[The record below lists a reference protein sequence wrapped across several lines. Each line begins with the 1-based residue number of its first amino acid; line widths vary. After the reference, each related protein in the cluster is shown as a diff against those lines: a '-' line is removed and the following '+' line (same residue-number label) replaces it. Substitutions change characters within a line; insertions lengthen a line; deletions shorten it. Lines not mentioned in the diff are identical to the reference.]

1 MEIDPKPSV
10 PWKMY
15 KYLPTLDPES
25 ITVPVFWDGCH
36 EVINP
41 SDIEYTILCAG
52 CSFTHCRTSPWPHKK
67 TLGRLRA
74 KWYKLDPVTQF
85 IKTEHPYASLL
96 PGHTYNIG
104 DRGSGIRSKSFRKF
118 FEKKP
123 DIKLTHVVYQVP
135 CPSRQPADLNNYDEQ
150 YFFATIRK
158 GSLRKG
164 SLKKAGQ
171 ARRLA
176 KNLQSV
182 WMQIAVNS
190 DHVNASLQAFDKIDQ
205 YLKKAMDMI
214 DINVKLIREK
224 QPNAKIIF
232 LRYEHTL
239 KPLIYEF
246 SKKFYKN
253 MLTDYCKENNIT
265 YIYEENFN
273 TKWFKKNKYGSHPN
287 KDGAQLMADK
297 IKEYL

>member
-1 MEIDPKPSV
+1 MEIDPKTSV

-67 TLGRLRA
+67 TLGRIRA

-123 DIKLTHVVYQVP
+123 DVKLTHVVYQVP

-150 YFFATIRK
+150 YFYATIRK
-158 GSLRKG
+158 GSF
-164 SLKKAGQ
+164 KKVGPD
-171 ARRLA
+171 RRLA

>member
-67 TLGRLRA
+67 TLGRIRA
-74 KWYKLDPVTQF
+74 KWYKLDPVAQF

-150 YFFATIRK
+150 YFYATI
-158 GSLRKG
+158 RKG

>member
-158 GSLRKG
+158 GY
-164 SLKKAGQ
+164 LKKAGQ

>member
-15 KYLPTLDPES
+15 KYLPTLEPES
-25 ITVPVFWDGCH
+25 ITVPVFWNGCH

-52 CSFTHCRTSPWPHKK
+52 CSFTHCRKSPLPRKK
-67 TLGRLRA
+67 A
-74 KWYKLDPVTQF
+74 LDPVTQF

-123 DIKLTHVVYQVP
+123 DVKLTHVVYQVP

-150 YFFATIRK
+150 YFYATI
-158 GSLRKG
+158 RKG